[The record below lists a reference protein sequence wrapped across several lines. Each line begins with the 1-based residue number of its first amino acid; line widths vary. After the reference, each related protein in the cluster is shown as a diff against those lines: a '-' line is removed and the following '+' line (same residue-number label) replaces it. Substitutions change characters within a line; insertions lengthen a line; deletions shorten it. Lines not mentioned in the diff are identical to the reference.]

1 MATLRLRYEA
11 GTSGPISETVP
22 AAEAPQMGEA
32 AKAAP
37 GRILRKVL
45 SPWLME
51 EAAMETL
58 M

>member
-32 AKAAP
+32 AKAAA

-45 SPWLME
+45 SP
-51 EAAMETL
+51 
-58 M
+58 